1 MKKPSFP
8 VWSSVA
14 LLFMLVFMLSC
25 RSKKQEDKPVSDV
38 IYTEAQA
45 KEISFVTS
53 GEIHFDDVI
62 QVVFNNPVVE
72 KKDIGSTPKD
82 VLKFEPSLKGKAVWE
97 NRNVLKFYPDK
108 ALSGR
113 SSYEGKLKLQK
124 LSTKFQE
131 LKIDDLIFRFQVL
144 GRNVTEFKGSL
155 ELKDRNDP
163 KILIYSGNVCFSEK
177 TTLESLK
184 KAIRLK
190 GGKHV
195 SLTLNQID
203 SWNFKFSSSDII
215 RTNKDQEFTL
225 LIARKPLELE
235 EDLTESFVL
244 SPLKK
249 MVANDF
255 RTDEAGRRP
264 RIRIGFSDEL
274 DMDQNIDGLIS
285 TSPSIKVEI
294 KKLGKTVI
302 LDGKFKFGQKYK
314 VTVQKGIRSRW
325 GGKTE
330 AGMTKDVQFSNIPP
344 QIEFAS
350 DGIILPTSNHKK
362 IQFYTSNLK
371 RVHLQVKKVFPS
383 QIGHFL
389 QAEQLSSSKSR
400 NKPFSENYES
410 NVGVI
415 VKNQTIE
422 LGKRS
427 NEWLLHEFDLSGLF
441 NKYDDG
447 LFLIRINFTPEDVQ
461 VPIEKEVLNY
471 IVEKGQIYKPVFL
484 SNLGLTVKTSQDLT
498 YVFVTDILTGQ
509 PKASVKVTLLNY
521 DGEDVSVNV
530 TDKQGLASFHSNR
543 YFNYVLAQDGKQLSA
558 LNRDE
563 MMWSNS
569 GFDIGG
575 IQEERSKTKGFIYT
589 ERGVYRPGDSIH
601 VGFIVKNE
609 GFTFPQNHPVS
620 IEVRDPEYNTVYQR
634 TSVTSKDGFY
644 VFGFKTDEKAPTG
657 NYNINLK
664 AGGSWFYKDLKI
676 ETVVAEQLR
685 VTVKPHKRQFVSTD
699 KSVGFD
705 INASYLFGA
714 PASNLRAE
722 VNVEVHPWEM
732 TFPKYTDFTF
742 TRAEADFKPITQNVL
757 KKVLDDKG
765 NLHGSWN
772 ITALGPVPSALKL
785 KISAKVL
792 DKGGQPNEGWNNVSL
807 HVYPYYVGLKDA
819 SGYGYYKTNEV
830 VRFPVVLLDVNGN
843 KVSGRKLQ
851 YRIYRNDKMWW
862 YQYENRNLYRLKYKE
877 DNQTYLETEGVVT
890 THGGT
895 DYISFTPAENGE
907 YLIEVSDGGNGHTS
921 SLFFSAYQYGGSAG
935 GNENEGTLMLKSD
948 KEKYAPNE
956 KARIKLPNP
965 KNGRIL
971 VTLEKGNELLNWFW
985 VDPSNNKANELII
998 EIPIKKSML
1007 PNVYVTVSVLQ
1018 PHAQTVND
1026 RPIRMFGI
1034 LPLLVEDPGS
1044 QLKYQLV
1051 TSESLKPNKDFT
1063 IKISTQNQRKSQFT
1077 VAVVDEGLLSLT
1089 QFRTPQ
1095 PWKEFYQKV
1104 GLFVE
1109 TFDVFS
1115 HVISANKGDVFQT
1128 FSIGGSDDMS
1138 YRESQT
1144 DPVDGKKRY
1153 DPVCLFKGPL
1163 TTDNQG
1169 NAKVTFRMPNYNGAV
1184 RVMVVGADG
1193 DCFGN
1198 AEKTIPVRTDIIM
1211 QPSIPRL
1218 LHPGDEFVLPVSV
1231 FTYNTKIKTAQF
1243 TLTTEGPLEVIGA
1256 RTYNVDFGKKT
1267 EAVIRYKLR
1276 VKAAVGQAK
1285 ITIDGKSGSI
1295 QEQSKTNI
1303 KVVPS
1308 EARIYDKRTVQVE
1321 KGKAINLSV
1330 PKVGIAG
1337 TNRATLEVC
1346 VFPNMDFDHRLKG
1359 LIDYPYGCLEQTTST
1374 LFPQLSLKKMGY
1386 FSGNE
1391 LTVIDKNL
1399 NDGISLFQQFQLAE
1413 GYFSYWPGEL
1423 SSTDWGTNYATHFL
1437 VEAKKMGY
1445 SVPEHIYAKA
1455 LNSLKTSAMR
1465 HEGDRTT
1472 RVNRTLILALAGT
1485 TSMSEMNMLMENE
1498 LDVMSSTERWML
1510 ATAYHLAGAGD
1521 VATRILA
1528 KTGIKTVVYSPFSNN
1543 FGSKYRDDAIILY
1556 CATLMKKMGTAEL
1569 MAKQV
1574 ALKLS
1579 SKDYLSTQS
1588 TGYMLLALG
1597 NYFSAK
1603 GLTGANGQVL
1613 AGTISLANG
1622 KKIEFNQNGRYTLRV
1637 SDQIGKNIQF
1647 KLLEA
1652 SNVQKAYVTLSW
1664 NGIPMKDE
1672 LEAYQKNLKLDV
1684 GWYDENGNTIDPQSL
1699 QQGTTVFGKFSVKN
1713 TSPVSELTDIAL
1725 VQLLPS
1731 GWAVDNTR
1739 LNNSLLPSW
1748 VRSWNINKEEYQD
1761 IRDDRVMWFFDLKGS
1776 ETLDFVLK
1784 INTVNAGDFWLPA
1797 THAEAMYN
1805 NDFKAKTKGRKV
1817 HVQAF
1822 N

>member
-1 MKKPSFP
+1 MKNLFISTR
-8 VWSSVA
+8 SSIT
-14 LLFMLVFMLSC
+14 LLVIAGILVSC
-25 RSKKQEDKPVSDV
+25 TGKKQQDKPVSDV

-62 QVVFNNPVVE
+62 QVVFNHPVVG
-72 KKDIGSTPKD
+72 KDKVGSSPEG
-82 VLKFEPSLKGKAVWE
+82 VLKFYPSIKGKAVWAE
-97 NRNVLKFYPDK
+97 NNVLKFIPDK
-108 ALSGR
+108 ALPGR
-113 SSYEGKLKLQK
+113 TNYEGTLQLQK
-124 LSTKFQE
+124 LSAKFLEQ
-131 LKIDDLIFRFQVL
+131 KIEDLIFRFQVL
-144 GRNVTEFKGSL
+144 GRNVTNFKASL

-163 KILIYSGNVCFSEK
+163 QLVIYSGNMTFSEK
-177 TTLESLK
+177 TTLEAVK

-195 SLTLNQID
+195 TLTLNQID
-203 SWNFKFSSSDII
+203 SWNFQFSSSDII

-225 LIARKPLELE
+225 SIDKKPLELE
-235 EDLTESFVL
+235 EDVTETFLL

-249 MVANDF
+249 MVANEF
-255 RTDEAGRRP
+255 KTDDAGKRP

-274 DMDQNIDGLIS
+274 DMDQNIDGLVS
-285 TSPSIKVEI
+285 TSPSTKVEV

-302 LDGKFKFGQKYK
+302 LDGTFKFGQKYK
-314 VTVQKGIRSRW
+314 ITVQKGIRSRW
-325 GGKTE
+325 GSKTE
-330 AGMTKDVQFSNIPP
+330 VAVTKEVQFSNIQP
-344 QIEFAS
+344 QVEFAS
-350 DGIILPTSNHKK
+350 DGIILPTSNNKK

-371 RVHLQVKKVFPS
+371 RVHLQVKKVFPN
-383 QIGHFL
+383 QIGRFL
-389 QAEQLSSSKSR
+389 QAEKLSSSKTR

-415 VKNQTIE
+415 VKSKTIE
-422 LGKRS
+422 LGKRA

-484 SNLGLTVKTSQDLT
+484 SNLGLTVKAARDLT
-498 YVFVTDILTGQ
+498 YVFVTDIITGQ
-509 PKASVKVTLLNY
+509 PKGSVKVTLLDY
-521 DGEDVSVNV
+521 EGEKVSVNV
-530 TDKQGLASFHSNR
+530 TNNQGLATFNSNR
-543 YFNYVLAQDGKQLSA
+543 YFNYVMVEDGKQLSA

-563 MMWSNS
+563 MLWSNS

-575 IQEERSKTKGFIYT
+575 IQEERNKTKGFIYT

-609 GFTFPQNHPVS
+609 GFTFPLNHPVS
-620 IEVRDPEYNTVYQR
+620 IEVRDPEYNIVYTR
-634 TSVTSKDGFY
+634 TSVKSTDGYY
-644 VFGFKTDEKAPTG
+644 VFGFKTDEKAATG
-657 NYNINLK
+657 NYNITIK
-664 AGGSWFYKDLKI
+664 AGGSWFNKDLKI

-685 VTVKPHKRQFVSTD
+685 VTVKPQKRQFVCTD
-699 KSVGFD
+699 KTVGFD

-714 PASNLRAE
+714 PAANLSAE
-722 VNVEVHPWEM
+722 VNVEVHPWEI
-732 TFPKYTDFTF
+732 TFPKYAEFTF
-742 TRAEADFKPITQNVL
+742 TRADIDFKPITQNVL
-757 KKVLDDKG
+757 KSELDDKG
-765 NLHGSWN
+765 DLHGMWN
-772 ITALGPVPSALKL
+772 VAALGSVPSALKL

-807 HVYPYYVGLKDA
+807 HVYPHYVGLKDA
-819 SGYGYYKTNEV
+819 SGYGYYQTNQV
-830 VRFPVVLLDVNGN
+830 VKFPVVLLDVNGN
-843 KVSGRKLQ
+843 KVSGRQLQ

-862 YQYENRNLYRLKYKE
+862 YQYESRNLYRLKYKE
-877 DNQTYLETEGVVT
+877 DNQTYLESEGVVN

-895 DYISFTPAENGE
+895 DYVSFTPAENGE
-907 YLIEVSDGGNGHTS
+907 YLVEVSDGGNGHTAS
-921 SLFFSAYQYGGSAG
+921 MFFSAYQYGGSAG

-948 KEKYAPNE
+948 KAKYAPNE
-956 KARIKLPNP
+956 VARIKLPNP
-965 KNGRIL
+965 KMGRIL

-985 VDPSNNKANELII
+985 VDPTNNKANELVID
-998 EIPIKKSML
+998 IPIKKSML

-1044 QLKYQLV
+1044 QLLYKLV
-1051 TSESLKPNKDFT
+1051 TPESLAPNKNFT
-1063 IKISTQNQRKSQFT
+1063 IHISTQNLRRSQFT
-1077 VAVVDEGLLSLT
+1077 IAVVDEGLLSLT

-1109 TFDVFS
+1109 SFDVFS
-1115 HVISANKGDVFQT
+1115 HVISANKGGVFQT

-1163 TTDNQG
+1163 YTDNQG

-1193 DCFGN
+1193 ECFGN
-1198 AEKTIPVRTDIIM
+1198 AEKTVPVRTDIIM
-1211 QPSIPRL
+1211 QPSIPRM
-1218 LHPGDEFVLPVSV
+1218 LHPGDEFLLPVSL
-1231 FTYNTKIKTAQF
+1231 FTYNKKIKSAQF
-1243 TLTTEGPLEVIGA
+1243 TLSTEGPLEVIGA
-1256 RTYNVDFGKKT
+1256 RTYSVDFSQKT
-1267 EAVIRYKLR
+1267 DAVIRYKVR
-1276 VKAAVGQAK
+1276 VKAAVGQGK
-1285 ITIDGKSGSI
+1285 ITIDGKSGTI
-1295 QEQSKTNI
+1295 QEQIKTFV

-1308 EARIYDKRTVQVE
+1308 EARVYDKRTQQVE
-1321 KGKAINLSV
+1321 KGQSISIQV
-1330 PKVGIAG
+1330 PKVGIGG

-1346 VFPNMDFDHRLKG
+1346 VFPNMDFDHRLKE

-1386 FSGNE
+1386 FKENE
-1391 LTVIDKNL
+1391 RMEIDKNI
-1399 NDGISLFQQFQLAE
+1399 NEGIYSFQQFQLPE
-1413 GYFSYWPGEL
+1413 GNFSYWPGEL

-1445 SVPEHIYAKA
+1445 SVPDFIYDKA
-1455 LNSLKTSAMR
+1455 LNGMKNAALR
-1465 HEGDRTT
+1465 HTGDRAT
-1472 RVNRTLILALAGT
+1472 RVNRTLILALAGK

-1498 LDVMSSTERWML
+1498 LDILSSSERWML
-1510 ATAYHLAGAGD
+1510 ATAYYLAGAED
-1521 VATRILA
+1521 VSKRLLSNAGT
-1528 KTGIKTVVYSPFSNN
+1528 KTVDYNPFSDN

-1556 CATLMKKMGTAEL
+1556 CATLMKKMETADL

-1579 SKDYLSTQS
+1579 SKEYLSTQS
-1588 TGYMLLALG
+1588 AGYMLLALS

-1603 GLTGANGQVL
+1603 GLTGANGQIL
-1613 AGTISLANG
+1613 AGTITLANG
-1622 KKIEFNQNGRYTLRV
+1622 KSIEFKEKGRFSLRIN
-1637 SDQIGKNIQF
+1637 DQIGQSIQF
-1647 KLLEA
+1647 KL
-1652 SNVQKAYVTLSW
+1652 SGTSSVNKAYVTLSW
-1664 NGIPMKDE
+1664 NGIPFKDE
-1672 LEAYQKNLKLDV
+1672 QEAYQKNLKLDV
-1684 GWYDENGNTIDPQSL
+1684 GWYDENGNVLDPQSL
-1699 QQGTTVFGKFSVKN
+1699 KQGTTLYGKFSVKN
-1713 TSPVSELTDIAL
+1713 TSPVSELTDMAL

-1731 GWAVDNTR
+1731 GWAIENTR

-1748 VRSWNINKEEYQD
+1748 VRSWNINKEEYLD
-1761 IRDDRVMWFFDLKGS
+1761 LRDDRVMWFFDLKGN
-1776 ETLDFVLK
+1776 ETLDFVVK
-1784 INTVNAGDFWLPA
+1784 INCVNAGDFWLPA

-1805 NDFKAKTKGRKV
+1805 NDYKAKTKGRKV
-1817 HVQAF
+1817 HVQSF